1 MEDASSSI
9 AQAPQQPDR
18 DLNVQTPALASDA
31 SSGAATWGP
40 TAERGGYE
48 RATVS
53 SALLRPA
60 RIALKSMSIM
70 KFVSDE
76 GLDERPRGE
85 FEEGRAPV
93 EVLRSDMTIGD
104 ALQLLAERNIIRR
117 GSGISPIIPASRL
130 LYRIGAP
137 QSSCGNPPLRGGG
150 PLVDPAH
157 RRA

>member
-1 MEDASSSI
+1 MEDASSRI

-18 DLNVQTPALASDA
+18 DLDVQTPALASDA
-31 SSGAATWGP
+31 SSGAAAWGP

-48 RATVS
+48 RRATVS

-150 PLVDPAH
+150 LVDPH